1 MPDWKN
7 TIQQQ
12 LAGLTLEPTREAEI
26 VEELTQHLEDRYQE
40 LLRNGTAPVKA
51 YQITL
56 AELPDSDVLVEQL
69 RKVEQQ
75 AVQEI
80 IISGAARTN
89 MIADLWQ
96 DLRYGV
102 RILRKNPGFTVIAV
116 FTLALGIGA
125 NTAIFSI
132 VNAVLLNPLPY
143 PDGEQLVMIYSDA
156 LTNNQQRTG
165 ISVPEFA
172 DCRQADSFEAVGAFD
187 YGNLNLNADDS
198 GAPERVESVSVTPEI
213 FSLLKIAPLKGR
225 IFLPEEAQQNRDQVV
240 IISHALWQRR
250 FGADEM
256 LVGKNIIINGRNH
269 MIVGIMPPGFAFPQQ
284 TELWKPLW
292 FPPGQYEQQRR
303 GARGLLVLGRVKAGV
318 SLAQAQAEMTN
329 LSAQF
334 AAQYPQSYGGER
346 GVQIGLVPLLE
357 DFVGN
362 VRPALRVLIA
372 AVVLV
377 LLIACANVA
386 NLLLV
391 RATARQQ
398 EIAIRFALGAER
410 SRVIRQLLT
419 ESALLGLAGGA
430 VGALLA
436 MWGIQFLLK
445 FAPENLPRFQQV
457 SIDGRVLL
465 FTCAASL
472 LTGIV
477 FGIIPAL
484 TALRTDL
491 NATLKEG
498 GRSNNAN
505 RHRVRNV
512 FVIAQVAAALVLLV
526 GAGLLMKSFWR
537 LQSVDPGF
545 NPTGVL
551 TMRMLLPFETYPK
564 NEQRAEFYRQ
574 IFARIHTLAGV
585 ESVAAI
591 TRTPLFPGNPS
602 GTITGENSV
611 IGPSDT
617 PVEAERRFVTP
628 EYFQAMGI
636 TLVKG
641 RAFTDADTAG
651 ATQTAIVDETF
662 ARLHWPNQDAIGKRI
677 KLGGYQSQ
685 SSWIT
690 VVGVVRHVKSQ
701 RFDTVSNVQ
710 TYFPFYQDPGFFSMS
725 LVIRTSVDKPLL
737 LSNAVRDAIQSVDRN
752 QPVFL
757 VKTMQQLVDESLAQ
771 QRLSLLLMSVF
782 ATIALLLAAIGLY
795 GVMSYSVSQRTHEI
809 GLRMALG
816 ARAMDVMTLVL
827 RQGLALVLV
836 GVTVGLLV
844 ALGLTRLM
852 QTVLFGVSASDPLT
866 FIVIAVLLLLV
877 ALFACWIPARR
888 ATKVDPMVALR
899 AE

>member
-7 TIQQQ
+7 AVEQQ
-12 LAGLTLEPTREAEI
+12 LAKLKLVPTREAEI

-40 LLRNGTAPVKA
+40 LLRYRVTPEKA

-56 AELPDSDVLVEQL
+56 AELPGNELLTEQL
-69 RKVEQQ
+69 RQIEQQ
-75 AVQEI
+75 AIQESTI
-80 IISGAARTN
+80 LGAARTN

-102 RILRKNPGFTVIAV
+102 RMLRKNPGFTLIAV
-116 FTLALGIGA
+116 LTLALGIGA
-125 NTAIFSI
+125 NTAIFSV
-132 VNAVLLNPLPY
+132 VNTLLLNPLPY
-143 PDGEQLVMIYSDA
+143 PDAEQLVMIYSNT
-156 LTNNQQRTG
+156 LTSNQQRTG

-172 DCRQADSFEAVGAFD
+172 DYHQTDSFESVGAFD
-187 YGNLNLNADDS
+187 YGNLNISADDG

-213 FSLLKIAPLKGR
+213 FSLLKITPLKGR
-225 IFLPEEAQQNRDQVV
+225 IFLPEEAQANRDRVV

-250 FGADEM
+250 FGGDET
-256 LVGKNIIINGRNH
+256 LVGKNILINGRNH
-269 MIVGIMPPGFAFPQQ
+269 TVVGIMPSGFAFPQQ

-292 FPPGQYEQQRR
+292 FPPKQYEQQQR
-303 GARGLLVLGRVKAGV
+303 GARGLLVLGRLKAGI
-318 SLAQAQAEMTN
+318 SFAQAQAEMTN
-329 LSAQF
+329 LNAQF
-334 AAQYPQSYGGER
+334 AAQYPQSYGEER
-346 GVQIGLVPLLE
+346 PVQISLVPLLE
-357 DFVGN
+357 DFVGDM
-362 VRPALRVLIA
+362 RPALRVLIA
-372 AVVLV
+372 AVLLV

-410 SRVIRQLLT
+410 SRVLRQLLT
-419 ESALLGLAGGA
+419 ESLLLALAGGA
-430 VGALLA
+430 TGALLA
-436 MWGIQFLLK
+436 MWGIRFLLK

-491 NATLKEG
+491 NATLKES
-498 GRSNNAN
+498 GRSNNIS
-505 RHRVRNV
+505 RHRVRDV
-512 FVIAQVAAALVLLV
+512 FVVAQVAAALVLLA
-526 GAGLLMKSFWR
+526 GAGLLIKSFWR

-545 NPTGVL
+545 NPNGVL

-564 NEQRAEFYRQ
+564 DEQRAGFYRQ
-574 IFARIHTLAGV
+574 ILTQIRTLPGV
-585 ESVAAI
+585 ESAAVI

-602 GTITGENSV
+602 GAITGENSV
-611 IGPSDT
+611 ISSTDT
-617 PVEAERRFVTP
+617 PVEAERRSITP

-636 TLVKG
+636 TLIKG

-651 ATQTAIVDETF
+651 APLTAIVDETF
-662 ARLHWPNQDAIGKRI
+662 AQLHWPNQDAIGKRI
-677 KLGGYQSQ
+677 KSGGYQSQ
-685 SSWIT
+685 SPWIA

-701 RFDTVSNVQ
+701 RFDIASNVQ

-725 LVIRTSVDKPLL
+725 LVIRTSVDNPLL
-737 LSNAVRDAIQSVDRN
+737 LSNAVRAAIQSVDRN

-757 VKTMQQLVDESLAQ
+757 IKTMPQLVDESLAQ

-782 ATIALLLAAIGLY
+782 ATVALLLAAIGLY
-795 GVMSYSVSQRTHEI
+795 GVMSYTVSQRTHEI

-816 ARAMDVMTLVL
+816 AQTRNVLALVL
-827 RQGLALVLV
+827 RQGLVLV
-836 GVTVGLLV
+836 AVGMTIGLLV
-844 ALGLTRLM
+844 AFALTRLM
-852 QTVLFGVSASDPLT
+852 QTVLFDVSASDPMT
-866 FIVIAVLLLLV
+866 FTVIAVLLLLI

-888 ATKVDPMVALR
+888 ATRVDPMVALR